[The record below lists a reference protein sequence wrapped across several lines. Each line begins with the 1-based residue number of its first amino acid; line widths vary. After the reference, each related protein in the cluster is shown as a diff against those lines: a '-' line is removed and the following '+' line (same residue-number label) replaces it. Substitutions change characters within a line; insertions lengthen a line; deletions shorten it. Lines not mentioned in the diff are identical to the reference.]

1 MKSLNDLWKNIKRFI
16 MCTFGIP
23 IRGERERR
31 GHKKICEEIMAE
43 IFPESVK
50 DKFRDSE
57 ISVSPK
63 QVC

>member
-1 MKSLNDLWKNIKRFI
+1 

-50 DKFRDSE
+50 NKFRDSE

>member
-31 GHKKICEEIMAE
+31 GHKKIFEEITAE
-43 IFPESVK
+43 NFP
-50 DKFRDSE
+50 KFGKRQKCMHSR
-57 ISVSPK
+57 S
-63 QVC
+63 